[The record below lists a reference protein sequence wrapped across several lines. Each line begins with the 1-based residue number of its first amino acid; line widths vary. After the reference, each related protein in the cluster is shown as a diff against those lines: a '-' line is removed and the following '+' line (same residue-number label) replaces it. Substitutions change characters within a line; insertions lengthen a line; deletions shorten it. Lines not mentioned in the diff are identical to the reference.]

1 MAPMEERNRRLSSK
15 HSIHSSTNGIMHTGT
30 DIGPRGTAM
39 FKFHFGK
46 KRQAG

>member
-30 DIGPRGTAM
+30 DHRPISTSSA
-39 FKFHFGK
+39 
-46 KRQAG
+46 KR